1 MQFKKIDPHQKVYH
15 HFELEVSK
23 FALYDDELDMPIVHG
38 SRNLV
43 EATVRKLSEDVVIIY
58 YKRDASDKTSY
69 KRKAKFIG
77 GKLKPA
83 P

>member
-1 MQFKKIDPHQKVYH
+1 MQFKKIDPNQKLYH
-15 HFELEVSK
+15 HFEIEVSK

-43 EATVRKLSEDVVIIY
+43 DATVRKLSKEVVIIY
-58 YKRDASDKTSY
+58 YKRDTIDDSSY

-83 P
+83 

>member
-1 MQFKKIDPHQKVYH
+1 MQFKKLDPAQKLFH

-23 FALYDDELDMPIVHG
+23 FALYDDELDMPIIYG

-43 EATVRKLSEDVVIIY
+43 DATVRKLPEDIVIMY
-58 YKRDASDKTSY
+58 YKRDTSDKSY

-77 GKLKPA
+77 GKLKPV
-83 P
+83 